1 MKKILVR
8 SFLAILALS
17 LLLSMVG
24 YAVFRN
30 SLPQLDGEIAVNGLR
45 ADVSISRDS
54 NGVPTI
60 VAGNRADLAYA
71 TGFVHGQDRFFQMD
85 LTRRKAAGELSEIVG
100 AATLDIDRRS
110 RLHRFRY
117 RADRVLE
124 QLPDHD
130 KAILSAYAIGV
141 NAGLASLDAKL
152 FEYYLLGVEPRPW
165 EMSDSLLAVYSMF
178 FELNDETAYR
188 DIGRGVARGALPA
201 AAFSWLFPRGTQW
214 DAPLTGEVDQPQR
227 MPGPREYSLDSQS
240 MPAVASAAQRWRDL
254 PAPGS
259 NNWAVAGSLTANG
272 RAIVANDMHLG
283 ITVPNVFY
291 RARMRV
297 SGASEIDLIGL
308 TLPGAPILVAGSNG
322 HIAWANTN
330 SNGDWSDAV
339 IVVDGDRP
347 GTYVTPAGQK
357 SIAKISETILIK
369 DQQPE
374 TLEISETV
382 WGPILESSDDP
393 TRRFAVSWIAH
404 HVEGVSL
411 DHLRLEAVTN
421 VAQALAVANT
431 IGMPPQNFV
440 VGDAEG
446 NIGWT
451 IAGRI
456 PARRAGD
463 SQIPIDWSIAE
474 GWSGWLP
481 PNQYPRIINPD
492 SGRIWTANSR
502 VVNGELPHSI
512 TNGDYALGAR
522 GQQIRDALFALDRFT
537 PEDMLSVQ
545 LDDRAIFLTRWRE
558 LLLQTLNTDVVDGNS
573 ERARVRQFVE
583 RWDARASQG
592 SVGYRLVDAF
602 RTEVGERVISMVML
616 PVLEKNGAD
625 TELLISKHFEQPLWT
640 LVSVKPAHLLTSDYS
655 SWNDLLLRSIDAQI
669 EYLTRNYTDGLEN
682 RTWGEIN
689 TAAIRHPLS
698 PSVPL
703 LGHLLDMP
711 AVPLAGDTN
720 MPRVQSPG
728 FGASERFAV
737 SPGDEKSGFLH
748 MPSGQSGH
756 PLSGFYSAGHD
767 DWVAG
772 RPSQFLPGEAAHL
785 LTLKAVP

>member
-8 SFLAILALS
+8 SLVGIAALALAV
-17 LLLSMVG
+17 SMIAYG
-24 YAVFRN
+24 LFR
-30 SLPQLDGEIAVNGLR
+30 SSMPQLDGEIVLHGLR
-45 ADVSISRDS
+45 ADVTISRDA

-60 VAGNRADLAYA
+60 VAGNRSDLAYA

-100 AATLDIDRRS
+100 AATLEVDRRS
-110 RLHRFRY
+110 RLHRFRD
-117 RADRVLE
+117 RAARVLA
-124 QLPDHD
+124 QLPDSD
-130 KAILSAYAIGV
+130 KAILNSYAAGV
-141 NAGLASLDAKL
+141 NAGLESLDAKP
-152 FEYYLLGVEPRPW
+152 FEYFLLGVEPRPW
-165 EMSDSLLAVYSMF
+165 DAADSMLAVYSMF

-188 DIGRGVARGALPA
+188 DIGRGMAQSALPA
-201 AAFSWLFPRGTQW
+201 PAFAWLYPRGTKW
-214 DAPLTGEVDQPQR
+214 DAPLTGDTDESDGI
-227 MPGPREYSLDSQS
+227 PGPHEFSLESQS
-240 MPAVASAAQRWRDL
+240 MAALDINRRRWVDL

-259 NNWAVAGSLTANG
+259 NNWAIAGSLSTNG

-297 SGASEIDLIGL
+297 SGASDIDLSGL

-339 IVVDGDRP
+339 IVVEGDSA

-357 SIAKISETILIK
+357 SIETKIETILVK
-369 DQQPE
+369 DQDAE
-374 TLEISETV
+374 TLEIRETI
-382 WGPILESSDDP
+382 WGPILPSSDDP
-393 TRRFAVSWIAH
+393 NRTLAISWIAH

-411 DHLRLEAVTN
+411 DHLRLETVRN
-421 VAQALAVANT
+421 VREALEVANT

-440 VGDAEG
+440 VGDADG

-463 SQIPIDWSIAE
+463 SQVPMDWSAEE
-474 GWSGWLP
+474 GWTGWLP
-481 PNQYPRIINPD
+481 PEEYPRVINPD

-502 VVNGELPHSI
+502 VVNGDLPRSI

-522 GQQIRDALFALDRFT
+522 GQQIRDALYALDRVT

-545 LDDRAIFLTRWRE
+545 LDDRAIFLARWRE
-558 LLLQTLNTDVVDGNS
+558 LLLQTLDSAAVEGNS
-573 ERARVRQFVE
+573 DRARFRELVE
-583 RWDARASQG
+583 RWDARASRD
-592 SVGYRLVDAF
+592 SVGYRLVDSF

-616 PVLEKNGAD
+616 PVLAKYGAD
-625 TELLISKHFEQPLWT
+625 TDLLVGKHFEQPLWA
-640 LVSVKPAHLLTSDYS
+640 LVSQKPAHLLTVDYS
-655 SWNDLLLRSIDAQI
+655 NWNDLLLQSIDAQI
-669 EYLTRNYTDGLEN
+669 EYFAGNYPDSLEN
-682 RTWGEIN
+682 RTWGEAN

-703 LGHLLDMP
+703 FSRWLDMP
-711 AVPLAGDTN
+711 EEPLAGDSN

-737 SPGDEKSGFLH
+737 SPGDEESGFLH

-756 PLSGFYSAGHD
+756 PLSNFYAAGHD
-767 DWVAG
+767 DWVDG
-772 RPSQFLPGEAAHL
+772 RPSQFLPGETAHL
-785 LTLKAVP
+785 LTLKAAP